1 MNEEALFQEYSTNR
15 ALQAVYPDFAS
26 YRRFMLSQMPAQ
38 ANENSGISGVLS
50 NTSSNVGTMKDLGK
64 NLIMNKISSK
74 MGLGLNPIGIGG
86 LVLGAVSGLNDRL
99 RQTDFARSKTL
110 ADYLDARSYGGI
122 DARNAAAVANMV
134 QARGLQKQ
142 MAQRPSSQVSARD
155 AARGRGGG
163 GGGHA
168 GGQAAAA
175 GAAAQAAD
183 DAAAGAGGY

>member
-26 YRRFMLSQMPAQ
+26 YRDFILSQMPAQ
-38 ANENSGISGVLS
+38 ANENSGISGVLN
-50 NTSSNVGTMKDLGK
+50 NTSSNVGAMKDLGK
-64 NLIMNKISSK
+64 NLVMNKISSK
-74 MGLGLNPIGIGG
+74 MGLSLNPIGIGG
-86 LVLGAVSGLNDRL
+86 LVLGALSGLNDKL

-122 DARNAAAVANMV
+122 DARNAAAVANMA

-155 AARGRGGG
+155 AARGGGGG

-168 GGQAAAA
+168 GGSAAAA

>member
-1 MNEEALFQEYSTNR
+1 
-15 ALQAVYPDFAS
+15 
-26 YRRFMLSQMPAQ
+26 
-38 ANENSGISGVLS
+38 
-50 NTSSNVGTMKDLGK
+50 
-64 NLIMNKISSK
+64 MNKISSK

-99 RQTDFARSKTL
+99 RQTDFARSKNL

-122 DARNAAAVANMV
+122 DARNAAAVANMA

-155 AARGRGGG
+155 AARGGGGG

-168 GGQAAAA
+168 GGSAAAA